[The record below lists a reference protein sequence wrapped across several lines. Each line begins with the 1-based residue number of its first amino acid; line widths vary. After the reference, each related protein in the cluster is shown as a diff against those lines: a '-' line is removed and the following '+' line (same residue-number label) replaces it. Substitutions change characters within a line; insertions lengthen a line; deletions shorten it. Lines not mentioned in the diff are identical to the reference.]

1 MALADA
7 RAIEVRREPHP
18 PEVHSLFS
26 SPIVREGKDFG
37 EAVAS
42 PLLLRLGVMSTEQP
56 QTAEKCGHGPLT
68 RPSATL
74 SHWERHGSFE
84 KAPWVRG
91 RQVTKL
97 DQSFE
102 LPRYQVTL
110 S

>member
-7 RAIEVRREPHP
+7 RAIEARREPHP

-56 QTAEKCGHGPLT
+56 QTADECGSIGHGPLT
-68 RPSATL
+68 RPEATL

-91 RQVTKL
+91 RQLNKFDRSLNFFATK
-97 DQSFE
+97 
-102 LPRYQVTL
+102 
-110 S
+110 